1 MEIELST
8 ELLKKIQIHGEAA
21 YPEEGAGFL
30 LGLDNPTRQVLARE
44 VLAILELPN
53 QREDGSRHNRYL
65 IAAKDYLQAEQE
77 ADRLGLTLVGVF
89 HSHPDHPD
97 RPSDFDRDWAQPWF
111 SYLITSI
118 ENGRA
123 VSSRSWRLL
132 EDRSGFMEENVK
144 IKPLDISFPAGKEE
158 NPHPQPIPRGGKG

>member
-1 MEIELST
+1 MELELT
-8 ELLKKIQIHGEAA
+8 AELLKKIQLHGEVA
-21 YPEEGAGFL
+21 YPEEGAGFI
-30 LGLDNPTRQVLARE
+30 LGREDQILQPLTQEAAVRE
-44 VLAILELPN
+44 VLGILELPN
-53 QREDGSRHNRYL
+53 RREDGFRHNRYL
-65 IAAKDYLQAEQE
+65 IGPKDYLQAEQE

-118 ENGRA
+118 QKGQA

-132 EDRSGFMEENVK
+132 EDRSGFAEEM
-144 IKPLDISFPAGKEE
+144 IKVTSSPDPLPNPSHLGRGE
-158 NPHPQPIPRGGKG
+158 N

>member
-1 MEIELST
+1 MELELST
-8 ELLKKIQIHGEAA
+8 ELLSQIQKHGETA

-30 LGLDNPTRQVLARE
+30 LGQDGQPRRILA
-44 VLAILELPN
+44 VLELPN
-53 QREDGSRHNRYL
+53 RREDGSRHNRYL
-65 IAAKDYLQAEQE
+65 IGPKDYLQAETE

-111 SYLITSI
+111 SYVISSI
-118 ENGRA
+118 QNGQA

-132 EDRSGFMEENVK
+132 EDRSGFVEES
-144 IKPLDISFPAGKEE
+144 IKFINLEV
-158 NPHPQPIPRGGKG
+158 N

>member
-1 MEIELST
+1 MKLAIAAEIM
-8 ELLKKIQIHGEAA
+8 KKIQLHGEAA

-30 LGLDNPTRQVLARE
+30 LGKDNSSGGLSRRE

-53 QREDGSRHNRYL
+53 RREDGSRHNRYL
-65 IAAKDYLQAEQE
+65 IGPKDYLQAEDE

-111 SYLITSI
+111 SYLITSVQ
-118 ENGRA
+118 NGRA

-132 EDRSGFMEENVK
+132 DDRSGFEEENIRLTSGNAV
-144 IKPLDISFPAGKEE
+144 LFNQD
-158 NPHPQPIPRGGKG
+158 